1 MKMPWS
7 RSTSASDAVVARD
20 RARTVRRCGASV
32 VVLLLLGCS
41 GEERLTP
48 LSGKGG
54 STATG
59 GAGGSVGGA
68 ASGGSAGSAGAAAG
82 SGGSA
87 GTAPDAGGDAGLDA
101 ATGGASS
108 LDGGAID
115 TACTGNKAFV
125 ANGAAYVFPTP
136 PALAG
141 ALSSLGYEASAHPLT
156 VVLAV
161 KGDGTAVTA
170 ASASVVAEG
179 GVAHSFPDSMKPDLA
194 PATVKAGGFGS
205 SSQQK
210 DAWLVITD
218 KGGEKYVKLENVAF
232 SASTSSAC
240 STALVAL
247 TAVIPASE
255 SGVLIESA
263 TESTTLGKLA
273 GPSSGGSWDL
283 KVLFTA
289 ASTDFD
295 FGST

>member
-1 MKMPWS
+1 MKH
-7 RSTSASDAVVARD
+7 RSPSCAAAVLAFGLF
-20 RARTVRRCGASV
+20 A
-32 VVLLLLGCS
+32 CS
-41 GEERLTP
+41 SEERLTP

-54 STATG
+54 AAGS
-59 GAGGSVGGA
+59 GGSVGGA
-68 ASGGSAGSAGAAAG
+68 ASGGSAGVAGAAGSADAAGG
-82 SGGSA
+82 SGGGA
-87 GTAPDAGGDAGLDA
+87 GVSPDGGSDGGPDASGDA
-101 ATGGASS
+101 T
-108 LDGGAID
+108 GAID
-115 TACTGNKAFV
+115 TPCTGNKAFV

-141 ALSSLGYEASAHPLT
+141 ALGALAYDATAHPLT

-170 ASASVVAEG
+170 ASASHVVEG
-179 GVAHSFPDSMKPDLA
+179 GLAHSYPDSMKPDLA
-194 PATVKAGGFGS
+194 PATVKAGGFTT

-210 DAWLVITD
+210 GAWLVLTD
-218 KGGEKYVKLENVAF
+218 KGGDKYVKLENVAF
-232 SASTSSAC
+232 SASTSSGC

-255 SGVLIESA
+255 GGLSIELPA
-263 TESTTLGKLA
+263 ESTTLGQLA
-273 GPSSGGSWDL
+273 GPSNGGAWDL

>member
-7 RSTSASDAVVARD
+7 RSISAGDAAVAQG
-20 RARTVRRCGASV
+20 RACTARACAAA
-32 VVLLLLGCS
+32 VLVLGLLGCS

-68 ASGGSAGSAGAAAG
+68 ASGGSAGTDGAAAG
-82 SGGSA
+82 GSA
-87 GTAPDAGGDAGLDA
+87 GATADAGSDAEPDGA
-101 ATGGASS
+101 AGGASS
-108 LDGGAID
+108 LDAGAID

-141 ALSSLGYEASAHPLT
+141 ALSGLGYEASAHPLT

-179 GVAHSFPDSMKPDLA
+179 GTAHSFPDSMKPDLA
-194 PATVKAGGFGS
+194 PATVKAGGFGAT
-205 SSQQK
+205 SQQK

-218 KGGEKYVKLENVAF
+218 SSGDKYVKLENVAF
-232 SASTSSAC
+232 SASTSSGC
-240 STALVAL
+240 STALFAL

-255 SGVLIESA
+255 SGVPIELP

-273 GPSSGGSWDL
+273 GPSKGGSWDL

>member
-1 MKMPWS
+1 MKPRWGS
-7 RSTSASDAVVARD
+7 CATAAL
-20 RARTVRRCGASV
+20 
-32 VVLLLLGCS
+32 VLGLLACS
-41 GEERLTP
+41 SEEHLTP

-54 STATG
+54 SSATG
-59 GAGGSVGGA
+59 GGGSVGGA

-82 SGGSA
+82 SGGDA
-87 GTAPDAGGDAGLDA
+87 GDLPDASSEGGPDASTDA
-101 ATGGASS
+101 STPSE
-108 LDGGAID
+108 GGAID

-136 PALAG
+136 SALAG
-141 ALSSLGYEASAHPLT
+141 ALSALGYDASAHPLT

-170 ASASVVAEG
+170 ASASHVVEG
-179 GVAHSFPDSMKPDLA
+179 GLAHSYPDSMKPDLA
-194 PATVKAGGFGS
+194 PATVKAGGFTT

-210 DAWLVITD
+210 GGWLVITD
-218 KGGEKYVKLENVAF
+218 KSGDKYVKLENVAY
-232 SASTSSAC
+232 SASTSSGC

-255 SGVLIESA
+255 GSVSIELP

-273 GPSSGGSWDL
+273 GPSNGGAWDL

>member
-1 MKMPWS
+1 MKMHWS
-7 RSTSASDAVVARD
+7 RSTSAGEVTVARSRACTA
-20 RARTVRRCGASV
+20 RARAATVL
-32 VVLLLLGCS
+32 VLGLIGCS

-54 STATG
+54 SAATG
-59 GAGGSVGGA
+59 GAGGNVGGA
-68 ASGGSAGSAGAAAG
+68 ASGGSAGSQAG
-82 SGGSA
+82 SGGGA
-87 GTAPDAGGDAGLDA
+87 GAPADSGSEGGLDA
-101 ATGGASS
+101 AGDGASNA
-108 LDGGAID
+108 DGGAID

-136 PALAG
+136 PALAA

-161 KGDGTAVTA
+161 KGDGSAVAA

-179 GVAHSFPDSMKPDLA
+179 GTAHSFPDSMKPDLA
-194 PATVKAGGFGS
+194 PATVKSGGFGTS
-205 SSQQK
+205 GQQK

-218 KGGEKYVKLENVAF
+218 KGGDKYVKLENVAF
-232 SASTSSAC
+232 GASTGSGC
-240 STALVAL
+240 STALFTL
-247 TAVIPASE
+247 TAVIPSSE
-255 SGVLIESA
+255 SGVAIELP

-273 GPSSGGSWDL
+273 GPSNGGSWDL